1 MSTVTSSRFGSLDN
15 PSAMHLPMPGL
26 YVDLDAGS
34 GSVAMTDEFLE
45 APPSIRIAVLQQW
58 SRALAVLKDCAIV
71 EMFREFAAPLS
82 GLTIVEQIDRFR
94 HHCSSQGLNC
104 PTDFAVLLQR
114 F

>member
-1 MSTVTSSRFGSLDN
+1 
-15 PSAMHLPMPGL
+15 MHLPMPGL

-34 GSVAMTDEFLE
+34 GLVAMTDEFLE
-45 APPSIRIAVLQQW
+45 AQPSIRIAVLQQW
-58 SRALAVLKDCAIV
+58 SRALAVLKDSAIV